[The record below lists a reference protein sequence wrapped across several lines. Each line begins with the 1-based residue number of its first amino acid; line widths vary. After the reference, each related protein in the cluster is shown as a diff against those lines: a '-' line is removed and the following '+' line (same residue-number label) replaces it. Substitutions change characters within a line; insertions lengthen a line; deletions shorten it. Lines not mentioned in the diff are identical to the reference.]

1 MSNDSKEIIIE
12 NILIF
17 LENYKGIKNPKSLYE
32 IKIKKVNE
40 IIDATYII
48 KIYDKTTL
56 ELNDRLIYK
65 KLFQNFRK

>member
-1 MSNDSKEIIIE
+1 MSNDSKELIIE
-12 NILIF
+12 NIFTF
-17 LENYKGIKNPKSLYE
+17 LENNKGIKNAKSLYE

-40 IIDATYII
+40 IIDTTYII

-56 ELNDRLIYK
+56 EFNDRLIYK